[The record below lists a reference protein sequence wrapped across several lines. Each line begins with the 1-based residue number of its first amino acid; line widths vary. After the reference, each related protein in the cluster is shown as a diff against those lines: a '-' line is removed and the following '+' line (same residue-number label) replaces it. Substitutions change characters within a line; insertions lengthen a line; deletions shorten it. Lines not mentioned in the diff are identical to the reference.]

1 MDASVRAKA
10 LARLLAL
17 GFAEPRDIVAWVDS
31 LIVEAQ
37 VPNEFL
43 IDAALSETKRG
54 ELITALGRFGA
65 TARTGDASEVW
76 SAIFGGLHAW
86 LLKHPEDGPR
96 IAHTLYEM
104 AVAGEYPDSDAEGEM
119 YMLDDQYE
127 LAVNGVYGARD
138 EVDAN
143 LRTFLARYAA

>member
-17 GFAEPRDIVAWVDS
+17 GCVDPRDVVAWVYT
-31 LIVEAQ
+31 LIVEAH
-37 VPNEFL
+37 VPHEFL
-43 IDAALSETKRG
+43 IDAALSETRRG
-54 ELITALGRFGA
+54 ELITALEKFAA
-65 TARTGDASEVW
+65 TTRPGDASGVW
-76 SAIFGGLHAW
+76 SAVLGGLHAW
-86 LLKHPEDGPR
+86 LLKHPDDGPR
-96 IAHTLYEM
+96 IAQALYEM

-119 YMLDDQYE
+119 YTWDDQYE
-127 LAVNGVYGARD
+127 LAVTGVYGARD